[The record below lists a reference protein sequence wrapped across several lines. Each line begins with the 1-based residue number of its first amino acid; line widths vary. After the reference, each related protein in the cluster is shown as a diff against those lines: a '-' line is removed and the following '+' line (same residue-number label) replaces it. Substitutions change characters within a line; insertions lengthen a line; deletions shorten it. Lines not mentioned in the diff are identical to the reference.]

1 MPAAALAAGP
11 APASARRTARPM
23 LRPTRSQPD
32 LRRQN
37 QENGL
42 PFRFFCCLL
51 GMVLCS
57 TALTVYFV
65 FRSIGTVVVT
75 TLACWL
81 LLQLAYF
88 ASVLFLIWR
97 SGCVSRAGQRA
108 EHFDS
113 CKEVGSEPPDL
124 DEVTNESADLL
135 QRDQMLAISLL
146 LP

>member
-1 MPAAALAAGP
+1 M
-11 APASARRTARPM
+11 
-23 LRPTRSQPD
+23 
-32 LRRQN
+32 
-37 QENGL
+37 
-42 PFRFFCCLL
+42 PFRIFCRVL

-57 TALTVYFV
+57 TALTAYFASH
-65 FRSIGTVVVT
+65 SIGTAIVT
-75 TLACWL
+75 TLACSL

-97 SGCVSRAGQRA
+97 SGHVSRAGQRA

-124 DEVTNESADLL
+124 DEVKNESAELL
-135 QRDQMLAISLL
+135 QRGQMLATSLL